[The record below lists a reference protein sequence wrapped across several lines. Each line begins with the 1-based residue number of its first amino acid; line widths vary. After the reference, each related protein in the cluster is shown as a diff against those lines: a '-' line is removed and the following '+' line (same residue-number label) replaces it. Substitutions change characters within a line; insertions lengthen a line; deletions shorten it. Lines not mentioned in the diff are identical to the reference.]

1 MCWETTNLVESF
13 KFYKQQCEL
22 YFSVR
27 GIDEDKQIDHIL
39 LLSGKEGQRRYNSW
53 SFANEAD
60 RRNPSVIWEKFLP
73 QLEPQI
79 NFRIARFSL
88 QNYAQNETEN
98 IDDFLARCRLKAR
111 KCKFRDEQ
119 ELEERII
126 DQLIVG
132 TRFPELQKQ
141 LLSKNET
148 MTIEEVLTMC
158 RSYEASIE
166 YLKKMSE
173 LQRKN
178 ESQINAVK
186 HRPECSNTCSKCRLH
201 HQHGYYP
208 AQGSTCS
215 ACGQTN
221 HWAKMCQQARK
232 KKLTGSHK
240 QTGLPNI
247 KNLDQPSLHLKT
259 GRAVLMFRTRCVTNL
274 RECLSIQC
282 VTTKKR
288 AHGQKHSPHWTS
300 FYQIGKEYMT

>member
-1 MCWETTNLVESF
+1 MESF
-13 KFYKQQCEL
+13 EFFKQQCEL

-27 GIDEDKQIDHIL
+27 GIDEDKQVDYIL
-39 LLSGKEGQRRYNSW
+39 LLSGKEGLRRYNSW

-60 RRNPSVIWEKFLP
+60 RRNPSVICEKFLQ

-98 IDDFLARCRLKAR
+98 IDDFLARCRRKAL
-111 KCKFRDEQ
+111 KCKFTDEQ

-132 TRFPELQKQ
+132 TRFTELQKQ

-148 MTIEEVLTMC
+148 MTIEEVLNMC
-158 RSYEASIE
+158 RSYGASIE
-166 YLKKMSE
+166 YMKKMSE

-178 ESQINAVK
+178 ESQIIAFK
-186 HRPECSNTCSKCRLH
+186 HRPERSNTCSKCGLH
-201 HQHGYYP
+201 HQHGYCP

-215 ACGQTN
+215 ACGRKN

-232 KKLTGSHK
+232 KKQLTGSHK
-240 QTGLPNI
+240 QTGLSNI

-274 RECLSIQC
+274 SECLSIQC
-282 VTTKKR
+282 VTTKKEPSVR
-288 AHGQKHSPHWTS
+288 SIRHTGHHST
-300 FYQIGKEYMT
+300 K